1 MNQRL
6 VGSVVDEGANH
17 VGIGGIGEFI
27 YLLGEPSDVVPEA
40 FPALLNALLKAP
52 RSPREFAGTL
62 EITHEDLFKVG
73 LVVDSVA
80 RQVHELGPRPLREV
94 DSEELDDHMVVLDSH
109 HAAGKTIMFQPD
121 AGICGPIILSDVCW
135 RSHLSGE
142 LHLLN
147 CATEGVP
154 HPIRM
159 ELGLCS
165 RLLACGY
172 SISSYSCHRL
182 LRM

>member
-1 MNQRL
+1 MDECF
-6 VGSVVDEGANH
+6 VGGAISEGTYH
-17 VGIGGIGEFI
+17 VGVGGIGEFI
-27 YLLGEPSDVVPEA
+27 PLLGEALDVILEA
-40 FPALLNALLKAP
+40 FLALPGAP
-52 RSPREFAGTL
+52 L
-62 EITHEDLFKVG
+62 EIPVAPKEFVSAMEDSHKG
-73 LVVDSVA
+73 LTEFDQVMDGAA
-80 RQVHELGPRPLREV
+80 RQVRKLGPRPLREV